1 MTSFPARIERRARWV
16 LDQIG
21 ALETGFGDD
30 IPYREEAWERVE
42 RGERPAR
49 ASGGVEPADLGVEL
63 AAAFYDLARV
73 EERGGPRD
81 EHNRFLSAYS
91 ALDPLD
97 PPLERLRRRLRVEPR
112 RWLGARF
119 AVALST
125 DVDVPW
131 RWTRRGIL
139 GSAAR
144 LKGDL
149 LHGRPAAA
157 LRETRALAAM
167 PAHKLRGTDPYW
179 RFEKITTRLRR
190 RGARSTFFL
199 MSGHRHAADGPAPER
214 YDELRP
220 RLVETLLSCEAEIG
234 LHGSYTAAA
243 DDTQL
248 AAEAER
254 LRDLAGTV
262 RGHRF
267 HYLRVDPHRN
277 LRVLDR
283 LGLGYDSSLGFPDQ
297 IGFRAGIARP
307 FRPWDFEEERPLDLI
322 EIPLAV
328 MDATLAE
335 EHYLGLTARAAEPLL
350 LALLDWASENSAA
363 FSVLWH
369 PDSFDPAQARG
380 WDRLYFRFVDA
391 VIERGGICLSCGD
404 LAAEAAAI

>member
-1 MTSFPARIERRARWV
+1 MTSIPALVERRARWV
-16 LDQIG
+16 LDQVG
-21 ALETGFGDD
+21 ATEIGFGDD
-30 IPYREEAWERVE
+30 IPYREQAWEQVE
-42 RGERPAR
+42 RGERPVS
-49 ASGGVEPADLGVEL
+49 SGDEDDLGVAL
-63 AAAFYDLARV
+63 AAGFFDLARV
-73 EERGGPRD
+73 EERGAPRD
-81 EHNRFLSAYS
+81 EHGRFLSAYS
-91 ALDPLD
+91 SLDPLD
-97 PPLERLRRRLRVEPR
+97 PPLERLRRRLGAKPR

-125 DVDVPW
+125 DVDIPW

-157 LRETRALAAM
+157 LREARALATM
-167 PAHKLRGTDPYW
+167 PAHKLRGSDPYW
-179 RFEKITTRLRR
+179 RFEKITARLRR

-199 MSGHRHAADGPAPER
+199 MSGHRHAADGPTPER

-220 RLVETLLSCEAEIG
+220 RLVETLLECEAEIG
-234 LHGSYTAAA
+234 LHGSYTAAE
-243 DDTQL
+243 DEGQL
-248 AAEAER
+248 ATEAER
-254 LRDLAGTV
+254 LRDLAGAV

-267 HYLRVDPHRN
+267 HYLRADPHRN

-283 LGLGYDSSLGFPDQ
+283 LGFGYDSSLGFPDAP
-297 IGFRAGIARP
+297 GFRAGIARP
-307 FRPWDFEEERPLDLI
+307 FHPWDFEAGRPLDLI

-335 EHYLGLTARAAEPLL
+335 ERYLGLTAREAEPRL
-350 LALLDWASENSAA
+350 LALLDWAGENSAA

-380 WDRLYFRFVDA
+380 WDRLYFRFLDA